1 MYAHE
6 CIAKLFYCFSF
17 WCTAIHGIIV
27 SWYSLINSNFTGHE
41 KQCTHENFYHTAK
54 PALANDDQ
62 PETKWSYILNR
73 IERLNFHICD
83 KFCEWEVSGFL

>member
-1 MYAHE
+1 MYVNE
-6 CIAKLFYCFSF
+6 CIAKLYYLFSI

-41 KQCTHENFYHTAK
+41 KQSTPK

-62 PETKWSYILNR
+62 PETKWSYVLNK

-83 KFCEWEVSGFL
+83 KFCEWELSGFL